1 MGKVK
6 DKRLPRRSRISS
18 KNQVTIPVVALRS
31 AGLEPGD
38 EVRIEAK
45 APGRIVVYR
54 ADDVI
59 AKYAGDLTGVYK
71 PGYLEQLRNEWR

>member
-1 MGKVK
+1 MAEVK
-6 DKRLPRRSRISS
+6 NRRRRGQSRISS
-18 KNQVTIPVVALRS
+18 KNQVTIPVEALRA

-45 APGRIVVYR
+45 APGRIVLYR
-54 ADDVI
+54 LDDVI
-59 AKYAGDLTGVYK
+59 AKYAGDLTGVYE